1 MAMMTGTRSIAAA
14 LAGLVLAL
22 AAQPAWAQGRE
33 FWIMQFNTTKVDL
46 NKAIDRAASLR
57 DQLRGVGDNAT
68 GCRLSRDLRMT
79 LSDIQI
85 HSEKIADAAARLG
98 DDDSH
103 RAAVDL
109 HNAALEERHR
119 MESGIL
125 VQCANLGL

>member
-1 MAMMTGTRSIAAA
+1 MTMKTGARTITAG

-22 AAQPAWAQGRE
+22 AAQPALAQGRQ
-33 FWIMQFNTTKVDL
+33 FWIMQFNSTKVDL
-46 NKAIDRAASLR
+46 NKAIDRAAELR
-57 DQLRGVGDNAT
+57 NQLRSVDDNAT
-68 GCRLSRDLRMT
+68 GCRLSRSLRST

-85 HSEKIADAAARLG
+85 HAEKIANAAGQLG
-98 DDDSH
+98 DDEAH

-109 HNAALEERHR
+109 HNAALEERKR